1 MTNDRLDWLSRRALL
16 AAGGAL
22 LPTLRTRRVAAKEAA
37 GPVKIGVLCDM
48 SGVYADDT
56 GPGLLLAVQMAVRDF
71 GGTVLGRPVSVISA
85 DDQNKPDVGLGI
97 ARKWLD
103 DEDVQAIVCGSASS
117 ITLAAADLVHDRNRI
132 LLIAG
137 SMSAALTGQSCKATS
152 FQFGFDT
159 YASVRAVTNAAMT
172 AGLTTWYIVNVDYAF
187 GHALRQDTEAFVTKA
202 GGRFLGS
209 AAFPLNSSD
218 LSSYLLKA
226 QASGAKAVGFACG
239 GTDWTNLVKQAHE
252 FGIGRGG
259 QTVVSLA
266 SGFNEVASA
275 GLEPAQGTLLT
286 TPFYWDTNDGTRAF
300 ARRFMAAH
308 KGVAPNWQQASG
320 YSAATHYLKAVQAAG
335 TTRGEDAAKPMRRM
349 PVKDFTVD
357 GATIRED
364 GQVMRPAYLARV
376 KSPGDS
382 RDANDIFEIVSS
394 IAPSETWRP
403 AAESACPLLRPL

>member
-1 MTNDRLDWLSRRALL
+1 MKNDRLDWMSRRALL

-22 LPTLRTRRVAAKEAA
+22 FPAAAARRVFAQQAVE
-37 GPVKIGVLCDM
+37 PVKIGVLCDM

-71 GGTVLGRPVSVISA
+71 GNTVLGRPVAVIAA
-85 DDQNKPDVGLGI
+85 DDQNKPDVGMGI

-103 DEDVQAIVCGSASS
+103 DENVQAIVCGSASS
-117 ITLAAADLVHDRNRI
+117 ITLAAADLVRERNRI

-137 SMSAALTGQSCKATS
+137 SMSAALTGKSCKPTS

-159 YASVRAVTNAAMT
+159 YASVRALANAAMT
-172 AGLTTWYIVNVDYAF
+172 AGLTSWYIVNVDYAF
-187 GHALRQDTEAFVTKA
+187 GHALREDAEAFVTKA
-202 GGRFLGS
+202 GGKFLGATS
-209 AAFPLNSSD
+209 FPLNSSD

-226 QASGAKAVGFACG
+226 QASGAKAVGLACG
-239 GTDWTNLVKQAHE
+239 GSDWTNLVKQAHE
-252 FGIGRGG
+252 FGIGRNG
-259 QTVVSLA
+259 QTVISLA

-275 GLEPAQGTLLT
+275 GLESAQGMMLT
-286 TPFYWDTNDGTRAF
+286 TPFYWDSNDGTRAF
-300 ARRFMAAH
+300 ARRFMAGH

-335 TTRGEDAAKPMRRM
+335 TTRGEDTAKSMHRI

-357 GATIRED
+357 GATIRAD

-376 KSPGDS
+376 KSPGES
-382 RDANDIFEIVSS
+382 RNTNDIFRIVSS
-394 IAPSETWRP
+394 ITPAETWRP